1 MKDILDKT
9 KLYTFGIQS
18 KTGRWHYLI
27 ERDKLAPIQL
37 RQARYSDK
45 KTAEESAS
53 FVMQHIDSNIFIFDS
68 ACIFELTINAML
80 FNLREISNDKQK

>member
-9 KLYTFGIQS
+9 KLYTFGIQD
-18 KTGRWHYLI
+18 KTGKWHYLT

-45 KTAEESAS
+45 KTTEEEAS
-53 FVMQHIDSNIFIFDS
+53 FILEHIDSNRFILDS
-68 ACIFELTINAML
+68 ACIFELTITALL
-80 FNLREISNDKQK
+80 FNVKRERK

>member
-1 MKDILDKT
+1 MKDVLDKT

-18 KTGRWHYLI
+18 KTGKWHYLT
-27 ERDKLAPIQL
+27 ERYKLAPIQL

-45 KTAEESAS
+45 KATEESAS

-68 ACIFELTINAML
+68 ACLFELTIKAIPFDLKSEM
-80 FNLREISNDKQK
+80 K